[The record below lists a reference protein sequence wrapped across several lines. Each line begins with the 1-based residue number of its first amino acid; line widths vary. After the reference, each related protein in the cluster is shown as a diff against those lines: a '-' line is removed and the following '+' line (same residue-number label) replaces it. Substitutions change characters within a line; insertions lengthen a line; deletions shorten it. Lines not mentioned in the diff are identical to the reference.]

1 MSNIELQLSSIND
14 LQELPA
20 IENSKLST
28 AFIEVTY
35 DNQSYKLSIQNL
47 INKLS
52 AVIDINELLEDLLF
66 GTGGSGGSGESSE
79 SGGSTN
85 PNNILYN
92 LPYIKL
98 SGESRPLQINNM
110 QSPSS
115 SQPYLSSFLL
125 QDDSRTNTSF
135 LRKDG
140 TDDGSVPYIKLN
152 NESRVITTSHDLLI
166 NTNDKIIKI
175 INSQGNKIEAC
186 STSALWN

>member
-14 LQELPA
+14 LRELET
-20 IENSKLST
+20 IEDSKLST

-52 AVIDINELLEDLLF
+52 AIIDINELLENLLF
-66 GTGGSGGSGESSE
+66 GAGGSSGSGG

-85 PNNILYN
+85 PDNILYN

-110 QSPSS
+110 KSTSS

-140 TDDGSVPYIKLN
+140 TDQGSVPYIKLN
-152 NESRVITTSHDLLI
+152 NESREITTSHDLLI
-166 NTNDKIIKI
+166 NTNNNIIKI
-175 INSQGNKIEAC
+175 INLQGNKIEAC